1 MAEAVA
7 ALRPLLEPFGA
18 RALQSPD
25 VVAIARLGAA
35 AAGGGAGEGGSAAAA
50 AASRARVA
58 ACEQAALAVE
68 TRQALLERVAKADKG
83 TWSAAR
89 SREALAVLDAR
100 ARLLE
105 AQNAE
110 GEAKYDETR
119 REIRELSGRVVARI
133 AEYEARRAELTAELA
148 RLRHAV
154 DECAGGEGEVSAPQS
169 GAEAPGATA
178 AEAQRLAAA
187 LKEEELEI
195 AQLSE
200 RQGRAEGACAALER
214 RLAELRARGEQ
225 ARQRE
230 MHAKMDCLAMEAE
243 PQDADADASESLQR
257 LEWVHEVHAM
267 LQGLTGVQV
276 RDFAGASFVVVA
288 TAPAEEGAASSTPLF
303 TMRLAFDQDTAALAG
318 AELLPAPAADGAPAR
333 PSLALARRNFA
344 ALRAAKLK
352 HVTAH
357 AVARNDL
364 RFLVREAR
372 ELCTNGAAQ
381 DAELATLSA
390 RYPLSASA
398 EQLVVT
404 LPESVVATLE
414 VGADYPRP
422 HAPARLLELA
432 AFNGWGEKRMKGV
445 VDKVQQWQAAKP
457 AKDEP
462 PRHTLSAVIDAV
474 LRAFKEFQA
483 SV

>member
-1 MAEAVA
+1 
-7 ALRPLLEPFGA
+7 
-18 RALQSPD
+18 
-25 VVAIARLGAA
+25 
-35 AAGGGAGEGGSAAAA
+35 
-50 AASRARVA
+50 
-58 ACEQAALAVE
+58 
-68 TRQALLERVAKADKG
+68 
-83 TWSAAR
+83 
-89 SREALAVLDAR
+89 
-100 ARLLE
+100 
-105 AQNAE
+105 
-110 GEAKYDETR
+110 
-119 REIRELSGRVVARI
+119 
-133 AEYEARRAELTAELA
+133 
-148 RLRHAV
+148 
-154 DECAGGEGEVSAPQS
+154 
-169 GAEAPGATA
+169 
-178 AEAQRLAAA
+178 
-187 LKEEELEI
+187 
-195 AQLSE
+195 
-200 RQGRAEGACAALER
+200 
-214 RLAELRARGEQ
+214 
-225 ARQRE
+225 
-230 MHAKMDCLAMEAE
+230 MDCLAMEAE

>member
-1 MAEAVA
+1 LAIQLGKGGMAETTVA

-35 AAGGGAGEGGSAAAA
+35 AAGGGAGDGASV
-50 AASRARVA
+50 ASRARVA

-68 TRQALLERVAKADKG
+68 TRQAVLERVAKADKG

-89 SREALAVLDAR
+89 SREALAVLEAR
-100 ARLLE
+100 ARLLD

-110 GEAKYDETR
+110 GEAKYAETR
-119 REIRELSGRVVARI
+119 REIRELSGRVVGRI
-133 AEYEARRAELTAELA
+133 AEYEVRRAELTAELA
-148 RLRHAV
+148 RLQQAV
-154 DECAGGEGEVSAPQS
+154 DECTGEEGGASAP
-169 GAEAPGATA
+169 APAATA

-187 LKEEELEI
+187 LKDEELEI

-200 RQGRAEGACAALER
+200 RQGRAESACAALER
-214 RLAELRARGEQ
+214 RLAELRARGEL

-230 MHAKMDCLAMEAE
+230 MHAKMDRLAMEAE
-243 PQDADADASESLQR
+243 PQNADAVASESLQR

-267 LQGLTGVQV
+267 LQGLTGVEV

-288 TAPAEEGAASSTPLF
+288 TAPAEDSASSSTPLF
-303 TMRLAFDQDTAALAG
+303 TMRLAFDHNTAALAG
-318 AELLPAPAADGAPAR
+318 AELLPAPADGAPAR

-357 AVARNDL
+357 AVARNDV

-372 ELCTNGAAQ
+372 ELCANGVAQ
-381 DAELATLSA
+381 DAELAALSA

-404 LPESVVATLE
+404 LPESVVATFE

-422 HAPARLLELA
+422 YSPARLLELA
-432 AFNGWGEKRMKGV
+432 AFNGWGEKRMMGV
-445 VDKVQQWQAAKP
+445 VDKVKVWQAAKP
-457 AKDEP
+457 AKEEP
-462 PRHTLSAVIDAV
+462 PRHTLTAVIDAV
-474 LRAFKEFQA
+474 LRAFKDFQA